1 MLSVLAVDDDETL
14 RLRIAVS
21 PLPLGERLHSRATT
35 TLKPENLGIVVGR
48 TPICVTLLY
57 LYSSSAWSRRVSP
70 SVSRFHLTL
79 SRLYLRLAA
88 HVSTPASLRPILS
101 MSNGGFFRCFLLG
114 SARMQP
120 SAR

>member
-1 MLSVLAVDDDETL
+1 MSVLAVDDDEIAIC
-14 RLRIAVS
+14 RLATPTRGTVAFQS
-21 PLPLGERLHSRATT
+21 HTT

-88 HVSTPASLRPILS
+88 HVSTPASLRPILL
-101 MSNGGFFRCFLLG
+101 MSNGFFRCLLLG